1 MLGDIHHN
9 KAQYYEEAWILSEKR
24 YGRAMRS
31 LGWVF
36 FNKDDFKK
44 AAECFTFATQVN
56 YYNPNTWFTLG
67 CCYLRMDQFDK
78 ALRPFGE
85 SVRIDETQG

>member
-1 MLGDIHHN
+1 
-9 KAQYYEEAWILSEKR
+9 LSEKK

-31 LGWVF
+31 LGWVY
-36 FNKDDFKK
+36 FNKNEFEK

-67 CCYLRMDQFDK
+67 CCYIRM
-78 ALRPFGE
+78 
-85 SVRIDETQG
+85 